1 MGHRMAVTRNAKND
15 SNQKQQQPET
25 PETTAQGSQ
34 HVTIVVTC
42 NGKGERQCCFDVKIG
57 EDRLPFIEENGGI
70 RESLKKREI
79 KY

>member
-1 MGHRMAVTRNAKND
+1 M
-15 SNQKQQQPET
+15 
-25 PETTAQGSQ
+25 
-34 HVTIVVTC
+34 TIVVTC